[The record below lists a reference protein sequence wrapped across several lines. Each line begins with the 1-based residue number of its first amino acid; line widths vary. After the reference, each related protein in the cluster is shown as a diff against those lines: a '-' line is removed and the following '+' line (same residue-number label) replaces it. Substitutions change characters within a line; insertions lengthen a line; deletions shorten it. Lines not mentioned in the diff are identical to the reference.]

1 MSPAAAAGL
10 PLRPARRPPPRPSAS
25 ALGLGGLGGLRAGA
39 LSPPDLLTEAA
50 GEHGLPAV
58 RDAGHA
64 VASEMHLD
72 HADAVQV
79 LALCGAALGAVVVL
93 VVVVVLCCRWRR
105 DDHKSGEYDSLG
117 PSIVVYPSY
126 HGKGA
131 QFLSSDISFKVP
143 PIAKLRHTSSLDAM
157 DLLDSDDTDGT
168 SATSTITACTSQ
180 TLSAASPLSSHSQRS
195 NSFSGCPLGALDPAL
210 YRGGACDLEEE
221 MLFPEDHLGRL
232 WFSAH
237 YEPTAEKLQVTLLK
251 AKNLQSRT
259 VASANNCD
267 PVVRLH
273 LIPDERRHLQS
284 RQKKKTCNPVFD
296 ETFVFQVP
304 SKDLED
310 HVLRM
315 TVVDTGRNKRRSVIG
330 HVSFPLRRLAEE
342 QDKQNVYKMDLEKD
356 TPEAVSDIGELL
368 VSLLY
373 NENLHRLSVTVIE
386 ARRVKFRDE
395 ERRDSYVRV
404 VMQQHHGQVKVKRT
418 TVVRC
423 IDDSPNFSEC
433 FNFHVPAASID
444 VTSLALQLEQ
454 PGTRYGR
461 GHKLVGKCVLGSYMF
476 ARGKALTHWN
486 TAFGNPMQQVQQWH
500 ALST

>member
-1 MSPAAAAGL
+1 MKPHT
-10 PLRPARRPPPRPSAS
+10 PR
-25 ALGLGGLGGLRAGA
+25 LN
-39 LSPPDLLTEAA
+39 
-50 GEHGLPAV
+50 
-58 RDAGHA
+58 
-64 VASEMHLD
+64 
-72 HADAVQV
+72 AVQV
-79 LALCGAALGAVVVL
+79 LALCGAALGALVVV
-93 VVVVVLCCRWRR
+93 VAVVVLCCRWRR
-105 DDHKSGEYDSLG
+105 DDHKGGEYDSLG

-131 QFLSSDISFKVP
+131 HFLSSDISFKVP

-157 DLLDSDDTDGT
+157 DLLESDDTDGA
-168 SATSTITACTSQ
+168 SSTVTACTSQ

-195 NSFSGCPLGALDPAL
+195 NSFSECRFTILPCSVFLFAIADRTILGGWSSREINKVLVPAPGGCPLGTLDPAL

-232 WFSAH
+232 WFNAH

-259 VASANNCD
+259 VATSNNCD

-315 TVVDTGRNKRRSVIG
+315 TVVDTGRNKRRAVIG

-342 QDKQNVYKMDLEKD
+342 QDQQGVYKMDLEKD
-356 TPEAVSDIGELL
+356 TPEAVSDLGELL

-386 ARRVKFRDE
+386 ARRVKFRDA

-418 TVVRC
+418 SVVRC
-423 IDDSPNFSEC
+423 ADDSPNFSEC

-461 GHKLVGKCVLGSYMF
+461 G
-476 ARGKALTHWN
+476 
-486 TAFGNPMQQVQQWH
+486 
-500 ALST
+500 